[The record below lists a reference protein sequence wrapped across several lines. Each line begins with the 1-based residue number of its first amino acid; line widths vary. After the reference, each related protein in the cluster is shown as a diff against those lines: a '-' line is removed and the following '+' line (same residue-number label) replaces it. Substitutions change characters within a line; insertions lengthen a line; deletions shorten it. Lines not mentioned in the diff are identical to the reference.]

1 MILSAITA
9 AAGLASSIFGGIKS
23 AQANKR
29 ERKQLAQEEA
39 ENRAIYNRDYYQDM
53 VHRADM
59 QYLLNKQR
67 EQSEDAAERA
77 RRTNVVAGATT
88 ATEAV
93 QKEAN
98 RKGLTE
104 TMARIGA
111 MSQQQKQN
119 AQANFNA
126 ARVRT
131 NARRSAANQNDAAQ
145 GVALQQTGG
154 QLISNAALMAMY
166 GGNTTKT
173 ATTDT
178 ANTATNTATT
188 PSSYKRTPLFSDEFK
203 NQLLYPKFNPYG
215 VK

>member
-9 AAGLASSIFGGIKS
+9 AAGLASSIFGGIKA

-29 ERKQLAQEEA
+29 ERQRLAQEEA

-67 EQSEDAAERA
+67 EQAEDAANRA

-88 ATEAV
+88 ATEAT

-98 RKGLTE
+98 RRGLTE

-126 ARVRT
+126 ARART
-131 NARRSAANQNDAAQ
+131 SAQRSALNQNDAAQ

-173 ATTDT
+173 ATP
-178 ANTATNTATT
+178 NTATNTATASNT
-188 PSSYKRTPLFSDEFK
+188 TSGSTLFSDEFK
-203 NQLLYPKFNPYG
+203 NQLLHPKFNPYG